1 MRVQLS
7 RRDPHGLALHPLWR
21 EAEARLLDRLSYV
34 RIDPKSRF
42 DHGIAQ
48 FGQAVHHPRASLD
61 MIWSVGLLA
70 YLSNLRTTLDY
81 WVSALRPGGLLMF
94 ATLGPDSFRT
104 LALALGDS
112 AQERHVPGYPDMH
125 DIGDALVALK
135 INNPV
140 MDAEWLSLSYSTP
153 ESALTDIRSLGGNP
167 LSDRPQGLRAKSWR
181 ARVLEAIES
190 LQVDGKI
197 SIPVEL
203 VFGHGWAGPA
213 QTPEGEISQDQVQ
226 TIRWVGKTPK
236 NLSSDI

>member
-1 MRVQLS
+1 MRLQLS

-21 EAEARLLDRLSYV
+21 EAEGRLLDRLSYV
-34 RIDPKSRF
+34 RVDPKSRF
-42 DHGIAQ
+42 DHGVAQ

-81 WVSALRPGGLLMF
+81 WVTALRPGGLLMF

-112 AQERHVPGYPDMH
+112 AQERHVAGYPDMH

-140 MDAEWLSLSYSTP
+140 MDAEWLSLTYSTP
-153 ESALTDIRSLGGNP
+153 ESALTDIRALGGNP
-167 LSDRPQGLRAKSWR
+167 LSNRPRGLMTPAWR
-181 ARVLEAIES
+181 LRVLEAVES
-190 LQVDGKI
+190 LRVDGKI
-197 SIPVEL
+197 HIPVEL
-203 VFGHGWAGPA
+203 IFGHGWAGPA
-213 QTPEGEISQDQVQ
+213 QAPAEEISQEQVQ
-226 TIRWVGKTPK
+226 TIHWVGKAPK